1 MGKLLIQSYYSRI
14 TSKMAWLPNLK
25 QLFSVCVLTCP
36 SHVWL
41 FVTPWTVAY
50 QASLSMEFFRQNT
63 GVGCHFLLQR
73 IFLTQRLNP
82 RLLCLWHWQV
92 DSSPL
97 APPGKCSCLWSYFY
111 PTRMCNYMVETLTQS
126 SIIFFFTPKQVY
138 IICFPNNE
146 FQSFQKV
153 LFCWI
158 LPFSPVFLCHDLGC
172 LREQS

>member
-1 MGKLLIQSYYSRI
+1 MCVYSLAQSCLTLCDPMDYS
-14 TSKMAWLPNLK
+14 LPG
-25 QLFSVCVLTCP
+25 FSVQGIFQAEHWSGLPFP
-36 SHVWL
+36 SPEDL
-41 FVTPWTVAY
+41 PD
-50 QASLSMEFFRQNT
+50 QGSK
-63 GVGCHFLLQR
+63 
-73 IFLTQRLNP
+73 P

-111 PTRMCNYMVETLTQS
+111 LTRMCNYMVETLTQS
-126 SIIFFFTPKQVY
+126 SIIFFITPKQVY

-153 LFCWI
+153 LFSWV

-172 LREQS
+172 LQEQS